1 MKKTSALQ
9 VFGPRG
15 DPGPEGEPGPRGPP
29 GQRGPPGPTRIGA
42 PGFTGPKGSGDRGA
56 PGLNGEPGRAGE
68 RGVTG
73 AKVYGEEGPPGTTG
87 SPGAPGER
95 GEDGVFGLRGFRGRD
110 GSPGP
115 DGAQVLLTSL
125 DVPGAA
131 GEQGTQGEPGLPGV
145 SGPPGDSGQMGPP
158 GPIGC
163 KGPQGPPGPGF
174 KGDKGNKGPSGLKG
188 REGPPGT
195 PGAPGI
201 PVSAC
206 FLSDQSEPY
215 SEKEAGTK
223 PEALCSQGLDG
234 LPGAP
239 GPKGQMGS
247 TGAPG
252 PEGEDPS
259 RVKTE
264 TPCPPF
270 LIYPC
275 VSDALPSSYIPV
287 CQMPSPP
294 HISLC
299 VRCPPLLIH
308 QCLTG
313 AEGFRGD
320 LGRKG
325 AIGPPGKLEG
335 ASHSDGFLF
344 TRHSQSLHIPE
355 CPAALSRVYSG
366 FSLLFINGNN
376 RAHGQDLG
384 SLGSCL
390 PRFSTMP
397 FLFCNPDST
406 CRYASRNDYS
416 YWLSTDQSESSS
428 DLLSESQL
436 QNHISRCTVCE
447 SRSNVMAVHSQTSSV
462 PDCPQDW
469 DSLWSGFSFVMP
481 LVSPGSCLEIFRKIP
496 FIECHGRG
504 TCNYYTDSYSYWLA
518 ALDPAYMFSKPVPQT
533 DSVSPERLISR
544 CRVCIKRLNQD

>member
-1 MKKTSALQ
+1 MSFSQ
-9 VFGPRG
+9 GPF
-15 DPGPEGEPGPRGPP
+15 GPP
-29 GQRGPPGPTRIGA
+29 GLRGPPGPPGDPGLLIRQGTKGEKGDPGPPGATGADGPGFSGA
-42 PGFTGPKGSGDRGA
+42 PGSQGPRGTQGELGVPGPKG
-56 PGLNGEPGRAGE
+56 E
-68 RGVTG
+68 RKVIR
-73 AKVYGEEGPPGTTG
+73 VYGEEGPPGTTG

-115 DGAQVLLTSL
+115 DGAQGEDQDSALTLITVLLTSL

-158 GPIGC
+158 VRGFD
-163 KGPQGPPGPGF
+163 GPQGA
-174 KGDKGNKGPSGLKG
+174 N
-188 REGPPGT
+188 
-195 PGAPGI
+195 
-201 PVSAC
+201 
-206 FLSDQSEPY
+206 
-215 SEKEAGTK
+215 
-223 PEALCSQGLDG
+223 G
-234 LPGAP
+234 LPGFS
-239 GPKGQMGS
+239 G
-247 TGAPG
+247 
-252 PEGEDPS
+252 
-259 RVKTE
+259 
-264 TPCPPF
+264 
-270 LIYPC
+270 
-275 VSDALPSSYIPV
+275 LP
-287 CQMPSPP
+287 
-294 HISLC
+294 
-299 VRCPPLLIH
+299 
-308 QCLTG
+308 G